1 MNELGMSWFF
11 SFTFLLLIHKV
22 SVQSVPVEGIIG
34 QTVILPCKLKQK
46 PQTVFWRY
54 RDDRTVCDFLGG
66 EADFDEQD
74 PAYKD
79 RVEIFPSEIEKGN
92 FSIMLSN
99 VKKSDEG
106 TYTCIATNLTPLTVE
121 LTVKVSCRL
130 QSCCFGANQK
140 TEKRNKPQQREKRSE
155 SHHRVLPHQTAN
167 PRDEQTV
174 C

>member
-1 MNELGMSWFF
+1 MNVSWFF

-121 LTVKVSCRL
+121 LTVKDREEK
-130 QSCCFGANQK
+130 QTT
-140 TEKRNKPQQREKRSE
+140 TEREAKRITPPSTAPPNGE
-155 SHHRVLPHQTAN
+155 STRRADGLLMFLLGCALLY
-167 PRDEQTV
+167 
-174 C
+174 CLAF

>member
-121 LTVKVSCRL
+121 LTVKGL
-130 QSCCFGANQK
+130 
-140 TEKRNKPQQREKRSE
+140 
-155 SHHRVLPHQTAN
+155 SHHVIENSVAKSEPPGRGNQEIVWLKYPGT
-167 PRDEQTV
+167 EQNS
-174 C
+174 